1 MESTEEK
8 ICIIPYVTHT
18 LWLFG
23 KEKYLKVE
31 HIINIMY
38 PQGSSYIELLRA
50 NMQQGFHTRIS
61 LAI

>member
-8 ICIIPYVTHT
+8 IHIIPYVTHT
-18 LWLFG
+18 LWLFT

-31 HIINIMY
+31 LIINIVY
-38 PQGSSYIELLRA
+38 PQGNSYIELLRA
-50 NMQQGFHTRIS
+50 HMEQGFHTRVS